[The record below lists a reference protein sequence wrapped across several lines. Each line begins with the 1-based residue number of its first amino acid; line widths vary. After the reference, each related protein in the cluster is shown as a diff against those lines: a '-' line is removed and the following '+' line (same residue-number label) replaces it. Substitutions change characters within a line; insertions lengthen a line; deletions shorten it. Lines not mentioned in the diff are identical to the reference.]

1 MKIKSNITNNFSQTK
16 IQSFSAGLNAEIMKT
31 IKASDINKISDKFV
45 QHSIPVDFKDNKII
59 AWCCERTLDVIKDLK
74 NKFGINF
81 GLPSGIFVDDF
92 DNMSLE
98 FKQMYGFC
106 NLLPCELYKG
116 RVIPPKTIF
125 YNTFEHQNKQ
135 QLNTSKI
142 FSWECLDSIADN
154 NFKKGI
160 SPTDYFLD
168 MFFHEFAHSAH
179 EENMIQKLGGKTL
192 AKRLEQIHTKEYL
205 DFYRQKSRLLFA
217 NELCEYAL
225 KSPLDA
231 VASDISK
238 RLCVFLKNNENSFA
252 NSSY

>member
-1 MKIKSNITNNFSQTK
+1 M
-16 IQSFSAGLNAEIMKT
+16 
-31 IKASDINKISDKFV
+31 
-45 QHSIPVDFKDNKII
+45 
-59 AWCCERTLDVIKDLK
+59 
-74 NKFGINF
+74 FGINF

-135 QLNTSKI
+135 QHNMSKI
-142 FSWECLDSIADN
+142 FSWEC
-154 NFKKGI
+154 
-160 SPTDYFLD
+160 
-168 MFFHEFAHSAH
+168 
-179 EENMIQKLGGKTL
+179 
-192 AKRLEQIHTKEYL
+192 L